1 MATIPPPPTAPAGA
15 GRGRRTWIVRPI
27 RTAIVTLVAIMV
39 LGAFAVP
46 WWLSDANR
54 FGALATSFLPEL
66 DGRISFERTRLGWL
80 GPIVLEGMKVVPNDG
95 TKPPVS
101 VAQVEGSHGL
111 FAMLLSGGDIG
122 RLAIDGVAID
132 LAFDENHDTNLE
144 RLFNAKEAPAEG
156 AAVPSPRR
164 TPIRMLLDVQ
174 DAVVTITAPW
184 TVEPW
189 VSDPIAIRA
198 SLAPSDDGKHSEW
211 TIAPTQILADT
222 RMDPPVAWG
231 VLSYIA
237 PVLADAARTNG
248 RFSLSLAGAKLPVGA
263 PGSGSLSGTLSMH
276 EVVVG
281 PGPLVSS
288 LVESLPAGFPKPTA
302 IRIADESH
310 VKFRLEDRKIW
321 HEGLEFGVPLP
332 VEGRRLDIHSTGT
345 VALDDRSMDLRL
357 SLPIPAD
364 LPKDRPLL
372 AALSGKTVSVGV
384 AGSLDEPQI
393 VFDGSIREAAT
404 QVAGELLQKVPDL
417 IDRVRGERPIQ
428 PSQAPGQAV
437 PTTGST
443 RAPAV
448 TSDEIVDIVGSVID
462 EVAKRRAERR
472 EAEAAGETP
481 PRRGRLRDRI
491 LRPQDQ
497 GQRSE

>member
-1 MATIPPPPTAPAGA
+1 MTTDASHAPAPKA
-15 GRGRRTWIVRPI
+15 AAPSRRRWLVRVL
-27 RTAIVTLVAIMV
+27 RTAILTLVLIMV
-39 LGAFAVP
+39 LGGLVVP

-54 FGALATSFLPEL
+54 FGSLATSFLPEL
-66 DGRISFERTRLGWL
+66 EGRITFDRVRLGWA
-80 GPIVLEGMKVVPNDG
+80 GPIVFEGIKIVPDDG
-95 TKPPVS
+95 TKPPVC
-101 VAQVEGSHGL
+101 VAHVEGAHGL
-111 FAMLLSGGDIG
+111 LGMILSGGDVG

-132 LAFDENHDTNLE
+132 LVFDENHETNLE
-144 RLFNAKEAPAEG
+144 RLFGASDPAADEATTPT
-156 AAVPSPRR
+156 PRR
-164 TPIRMLLDVQ
+164 TPLRMLLDVE
-174 DAVVTITAPW
+174 DAVVRITAPW

-198 SLAPSDDGKHSEW
+198 TLAPSEDGPHSEW
-211 TIAPTQILADT
+211 TIDSTQILADT

-237 PVLADAARTNG
+237 PVLADAARTSG

-263 PGSGSLSGTLSMH
+263 PGSGTLSGVLAMH

-281 PGPLVSS
+281 PGPIVLN
-288 LVESLPAGFPKPTA
+288 LIESLPAGFPKPTA

-310 VKFRLEDRKIW
+310 VKFRLADRKVW

-332 VEGRRLDIHSTGT
+332 VEGRRLDINSSGT
-345 VALDDRSMDLRL
+345 VSLDDRLVDLRL
-357 SLPIPAD
+357 TLPIPAD
-364 LPKDRPLL
+364 LPKDRPIL

-384 AGSLDEPQI
+384 EGSLDEPQI

-404 QVAGELLQKVPDL
+404 QVAGELFQKVPEL
-417 IDRVRGERPIQ
+417 IDRVRGERPI
-428 PSQAPGQAV
+428 APASTPGHAV

-448 TSDEIVDIVGSVID
+448 TGDEIIDIVGTVID

-472 EAEAAGETP
+472 EAEDAGEVP

-491 LRPQDQ
+491 LRPQEP
-497 GQRSE
+497 GQR

>member
-1 MATIPPPPTAPAGA
+1 MAAPTSPSIAPTEPV
-15 GRGRRTWIVRPI
+15 RPRRTWIVRI
-27 RTAIVTLVAIMV
+27 FRTAILTLVAIVV
-39 LGAFAVP
+39 LGGVAVP

-54 FGALATSFLPEL
+54 FGTLATSFLPEL
-66 DGRISFERTRLGWL
+66 DGRISFDRVRLGWL

-111 FAMLLSGGDIG
+111 FAMLVSGGDIG
-122 RLAIDGVAID
+122 RLAIDGVGID
-132 LAFDENHDTNLE
+132 LVFDENHETNLE
-144 RLFNAKEAPAEG
+144 HLFGAKEAAAG
-156 AAVPSPRR
+156 AATAPSPRR
-164 TPIRMLLDVQ
+164 TPIRMVLDVQ

-189 VSDPIAIRA
+189 VSDSIAIRA
-198 SLAPSDDGKHSEW
+198 SLAPSDDGPYSEW
-211 TIAPTQILADT
+211 TIAPTQVLADT

-231 VLSYIA
+231 VLAYIA
-237 PVLADAARTNG
+237 PVLADAARTSG

-263 PGSGSLSGTLSMH
+263 PGSGSISGTLSMH

-281 PGPLVSS
+281 PGPLVSN
-288 LVESLPAGFPKPTA
+288 LIESLPAGFPKPTA
-302 IRIADESH
+302 VRIADESH
-310 VKFRLEDRKIW
+310 VKFRLADRKVW

-393 VFDGSIREAAT
+393 VFDGSIRDAAT
-404 QVAGELLQKVPDL
+404 QVAGELLQKVPEL

-428 PSQAPGQAV
+428 PSPPSGQAV

-448 TSDEIVDIVGSVID
+448 SGDEIVDIVGTVID

-472 EAEAAGETP
+472 EAEEAGEVP
-481 PRRGRLRDRI
+481 PRRGRLRDR
-491 LRPQDQ
+491 LFRPQDQ
-497 GQRSE
+497 GQRPE

>member
-1 MATIPPPPTAPAGA
+1 
-15 GRGRRTWIVRPI
+15 V
-27 RTAIVTLVAIMV
+27 
-39 LGAFAVP
+39 
-46 WWLSDANR
+46 
-54 FGALATSFLPEL
+54 
-66 DGRISFERTRLGWL
+66 
-80 GPIVLEGMKVVPNDG
+80 
-95 TKPPVS
+95 
-101 VAQVEGSHGL
+101 
-111 FAMLLSGGDIG
+111 
-122 RLAIDGVAID
+122 
-132 LAFDENHDTNLE
+132 
-144 RLFNAKEAPAEG
+144 
-156 AAVPSPRR
+156 
-164 TPIRMLLDVQ
+164 LLDVQ
-174 DAVVTITAPW
+174 DAVVTIAAPW

-189 VSDPIAIRA
+189 VSDPIAILA
-198 SLAPSDDGKHSEW
+198 NLAPSDDGQHSEW

-231 VLSYIA
+231 VLAYIA
-237 PVLADAARTNG
+237 PVLADAARTSG

-310 VKFRLEDRKIW
+310 VKFRLADRKVW

-332 VEGRRLDIHSTGT
+332 VEGRRLDIHSSGT
-345 VALDDRSMDLRL
+345 VALDDRSMNLRL

-372 AALSGKTVSVGV
+372 AALSGKTMSVGV
-384 AGSLDEPQI
+384 AGTLDEPQI
-393 VFDGSIREAAT
+393 IFDGSIREAAT
-404 QVAGELLQKVPDL
+404 QVAGELLQKVPEL
-417 IDRVRGERPIQ
+417 IDRVRGERPMV
-428 PSQAPGQAV
+428 PASSLGQAV

-448 TSDEIVDIVGSVID
+448 TGEEIVDIVGTVID

-472 EAEAAGETP
+472 EAEEAGDAP
-481 PRRGRLRDRI
+481 PRRGGRLRDRI
-491 LRPQDQ
+491 FRPQDQ
-497 GQRSE
+497 GQRQE